1 MKEFLDYLILQ
12 LVNNKEAYSLDEK
25 EENGEVVYTINVD
38 PSDMG
43 MIIGKEGKLINAI
56 RLLVKIIAIKQNKRV
71 SLVLPPPA
79 A

>member
-12 LVNNKEAYSLDEK
+12 LVNNKEAYRLDEK

-38 PSDMG
+38 PSDIG

-56 RLLVKIIAIKQNKRV
+56 RLLVKIIAVKQNKRV
-71 SLVLPPPA
+71 SLVLPSPA

>member
-12 LVNNKEAYSLDEK
+12 LVNNKEAYRLDEK

-38 PSDMG
+38 PADIG
-43 MIIGKEGKLINAI
+43 LIIGKEEKLINAI

-71 SLVLPPPA
+71 SLVLPSPTA
-79 A
+79 